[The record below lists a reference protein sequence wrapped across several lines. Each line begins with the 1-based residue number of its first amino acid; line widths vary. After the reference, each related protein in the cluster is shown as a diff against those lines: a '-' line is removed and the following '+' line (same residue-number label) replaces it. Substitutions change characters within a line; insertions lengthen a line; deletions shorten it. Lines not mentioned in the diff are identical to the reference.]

1 MRILIVED
9 EKYLAMVL
17 TEMLTAQGYYTD
29 ESYNGEDGLD
39 NALSGIYDLI
49 ILDVMLP
56 KMNGFDVLREIRRN
70 KVKSAV
76 LMLTARSTLEDKV
89 TGLEYGADDYLTKPF
104 ETKEL
109 LARVKA
115 LGRRKH
121 LAYVDDN
128 LQFADITLNCSI
140 HEMNT
145 EYGRIK
151 LSKKEFD
158 IIELMISNKGKILSK
173 EQLIIKIWGYDSD
186 LDNNSIEVYIHLL
199 RKKLS
204 AIKSNVK
211 IATVRGLGY
220 TLEVD
225 KNGK

>member
-17 TEMLTAQGYYTD
+17 TEALTAQGYYTD
-29 ESYNGEDGLD
+29 EVYNGEDGLD

-76 LMLTARSTLEDKV
+76 LMLTAKSTLDDKV
-89 TGLEYGADDYLTKPF
+89 TGLEYGADDYLTKPY

-115 LGRRKH
+115 LGRRKN
-121 LAYVDDN
+121 LEYMDDS

-158 IIELMISNKGKILSK
+158 IIELMICNKGKVLSK

-204 AIKSNVK
+204 AIKSDVK

-225 KNGK
+225 KDGT